1 MVFLKKT
8 RMLFVF
14 KAEGRIAKNK
24 KFVHV
29 ATTKIYGGTKKL
41 S

>member
-8 RMLFVF
+8 RMLLVF

-24 KFVHV
+24 NFVHV
-29 ATTKIYGGTKKL
+29 ATIKVFGGFKK
-41 S
+41 